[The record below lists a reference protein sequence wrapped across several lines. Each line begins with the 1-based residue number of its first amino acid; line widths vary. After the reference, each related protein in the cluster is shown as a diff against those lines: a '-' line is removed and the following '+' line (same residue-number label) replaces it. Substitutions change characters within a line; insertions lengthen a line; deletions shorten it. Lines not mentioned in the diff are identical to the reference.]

1 MGHVYKVNKLLEK
14 LRSYLLGQDV
24 RFETLLPVGMKA
36 ACDERK
42 AEYLADRF
50 LFEIARQQD
59 YLQGEELKM
68 MHLWLYEAV
77 LYLLT
82 KVAEEDHTI
91 DGVVRLISKPLE
103 IREIIFDVKG
113 FEFPHLAQEWGP
125 PVAIEEIE
133 DAMVKLN
140 SELKMQERYQ
150 KITTILKCVS

>member
-1 MGHVYKVNKLLEK
+1 MDRVNKVNRLLEK

-36 ACDERK
+36 TCDERK

-59 YLQGEELKM
+59 YLQREELKM

-82 KVAEEDHTI
+82 EVAEEDHTI
-91 DGVVRLISKPLE
+91 AGVIRLILQPLE
-103 IREIIFDVKG
+103 IREIIRV
-113 FEFPHLAQEWGP
+113 
-125 PVAIEEIE
+125 
-133 DAMVKLN
+133 
-140 SELKMQERYQ
+140 
-150 KITTILKCVS
+150 